1 MCRGTEATPGL
12 STASTKPL
20 YVSPQFK
27 DLPVLVS
34 KHSSAN
40 NMSDEAENFS
50 NRARVRMN
58 IGGQLSKQMSDSSD
72 PGDRTG
78 SISMKVYPNK
88 CSQLN
93 QEWMAIIILS
103 YMDYSQLSEA
113 IVWKA
118 CHGKKIVRGL
128 HMKDRDLLSLVHRT
142 CGLEDIEASCL
153 RKADETEADREAYL
167 RKPVSLD
174 MNMLVHLW
182 LLCALSAVVIP
193 QNVEQQ
199 AQKFLEEF
207 NRMAEDISHESSI
220 ASWNYNTNI
229 TEENAKKMN
238 EASAKWSTFYDEA
251 SRNASS
257 FSVGSIEDNLIKL
270 QIQTL
275 QDRGSS
281 VLSSEKYNRSG
292 FLIDCLASNL
302 QLGTVLST
310 MSTIYSTGTVCKIN
324 DPSECLVLEP
334 GLDAIMADSTD
345 YNERLWAWEG
355 WRADV
360 GRMMRPLYEEYVEL
374 ENEVAKLNN
383 YSDYGDYW
391 RANYEAKFPKDY
403 EYSRD
408 QLIEDVEKTFE
419 QIKPLYQQLHAY
431 VRHHLERVYGPK
443 LISSTGC
450 LPAHLL
456 GDMWG
461 RFWTNLYALTVP
473 YPAKPNIDV
482 TSAMVQKGWHA
493 IKIFQ
498 AAEAFFTSIGL
509 DNMTEGFWRNSMLT
523 EPTDGRKVV
532 CHPTAWDLGKNDYR
546 IKMCTKV
553 TMDDFLTAHHE
564 MGHIEYDMAY
574 SAQPYL
580 LRSGANEGFHEAVG
594 EIMSLSAA
602 TPEHLKSLG
611 LLEPTFQED
620 EETEINFLLKQALT
634 IVGTMPFTY
643 MLEKWRWMVF
653 RGEITKQEWT
663 KRWWEMKR
671 EIVGVVEPVPHDETY
686 CDPAALFHVANDYS
700 FIRYY
705 TRTIYQFQFQEAL
718 CKAANH
724 TGPLHKCDITN
735 STAADS
741 DNAIKVRISLKSAL
755 GNQAYEWDESELF
768 LFKSSIAY
776 AMRKYFA
783 EVMKR
788 EVNFQTADIHVGE
801 QTQRISFYLTVS
813 MPGNIS
819 DIVPKADVENAIRM
833 SRGRINEAFRLDD
846 STLEFVGILPTLA
859 PPYEPPV
866 TIWLIVF
873 GVVIGLVVIGLIALI
888 ITGQRDRRKRA
899 RQSRSETGSNS
910 EEVNPYGE
918 EGKSNLGF
926 EPSEETQTSF

>member
-1 MCRGTEATPGL
+1 MLA
-12 STASTKPL
+12 
-20 YVSPQFK
+20 
-27 DLPVLVS
+27 
-34 KHSSAN
+34 H
-40 NMSDEAENFS
+40 
-50 NRARVRMN
+50 
-58 IGGQLSKQMSDSSD
+58 
-72 PGDRTG
+72 
-78 SISMKVYPNK
+78 
-88 CSQLN
+88 
-93 QEWMAIIILS
+93 
-103 YMDYSQLSEA
+103 
-113 IVWKA
+113 
-118 CHGKKIVRGL
+118 
-128 HMKDRDLLSLVHRT
+128 LL
-142 CGLEDIEASCL
+142 
-153 RKADETEADREAYL
+153 
-167 RKPVSLD
+167 
-174 MNMLVHLW
+174 
-182 LLCALSAVVIP
+182 LLCGLSAVVTP
-193 QNVEQQ
+193 QDVTQQ
-199 AQKFLEEF
+199 AQMFLQEF
-207 NRMAEDISHESSI
+207 NGRAEIISYESSL

-229 TEENAKKMN
+229 TDETAQKMA
-238 EASAKWSTFYDEA
+238 EADAKWSAFYDEA

-257 FSVGSIEDNLIKL
+257 FPLTSIQDPLTRL
-270 QIQTL
+270 QIQAL

-281 VLSSEKYNRSG
+281 VLSPEKYSRLS
-292 FLIDCLASNL
+292 
-302 QLGTVLST
+302 TVLNT

-324 DPSECLVLEP
+324 NPSECLVLEP
-334 GLDAIMADSTD
+334 GLDVIMANSTD
-345 YNERLWAWEG
+345 YHERLWAWEG
-355 WRADV
+355 WRAGV

-374 ENEVAKLNN
+374 KNEVAKLNS

-391 RANYEAKFPKDY
+391 RANYEADY
-403 EYSRD
+403 PEAYKYSRD

-419 QIKPLYQQLHAY
+419 QIKPLYEQLHAY
-431 VRHHLERVYGPK
+431 VRHRLEQVYGPK
-443 LISSTGC
+443 FISSTGC

-461 RFWTNLYALTVP
+461 RFWTNLYDLTVP
-473 YPAKPNIDV
+473 YPAQPNIDV
-482 TSAMVQKGWHA
+482 TSAMSEKKWDA
-493 IKIFQ
+493 IKIFK

-509 DNMTEGFWRNSMLT
+509 YKMTDDFWNKSMLT

-532 CHPTAWDLGKNDYR
+532 CHPTAWDLGQNDYR

-574 SAQPYL
+574 STQPFL
-580 LRSGANEGFHEAVG
+580 LRGGANEGFHEAVG

-602 TPEHLKSLG
+602 TPQHLKSLD

-671 EIVGVVEPVPHDETY
+671 EIVGVVEPLPHDETY

-724 TGPLHKCDITN
+724 TGPLHTCDITN
-735 STAADS
+735 STAAGQNLRELLELGRSKPWTQALESVTGEKYMNAAPLLHYFEPLYKWLQKNNSGRYIGWKTDWAPYF

-755 GNQAYEWDESELF
+755 GDEAYKWDESELF

-783 EVMKR
+783 KMKGQ
-788 EVNFQTADIHVGE
+788 EVNFETTDVHAEQ

-819 DIVPKADVENAIRM
+819 DIVPKTDVEGAIRM

-846 STLEFVGILPTLA
+846 NTLEFVDILPTLA
-859 PPYEPPV
+859 APYEPPV
-866 TIWLIVF
+866 TIWLIIF
-873 GVVIGLVVIGLIALI
+873 GVVIGTVVIGVIVLI
-888 ITGQRDRRKRA
+888 ITGQRDRK
-899 RQSRSETGSNS
+899 
-910 EEVNPYGE
+910 
-918 EGKSNLGF
+918 K
-926 EPSEETQTSF
+926 

>member
-1 MCRGTEATPGL
+1 
-12 STASTKPL
+12 
-20 YVSPQFK
+20 
-27 DLPVLVS
+27 
-34 KHSSAN
+34 
-40 NMSDEAENFS
+40 
-50 NRARVRMN
+50 
-58 IGGQLSKQMSDSSD
+58 
-72 PGDRTG
+72 
-78 SISMKVYPNK
+78 
-88 CSQLN
+88 
-93 QEWMAIIILS
+93 
-103 YMDYSQLSEA
+103 
-113 IVWKA
+113 
-118 CHGKKIVRGL
+118 
-128 HMKDRDLLSLVHRT
+128 
-142 CGLEDIEASCL
+142 
-153 RKADETEADREAYL
+153 
-167 RKPVSLD
+167 
-174 MNMLVHLW
+174 MLVHLW
-182 LLCALSAVVIP
+182 LLCGLSAVVTP
-193 QNVEQQ
+193 QDVTQQ
-199 AQKFLEEF
+199 AQMFLEEF
-207 NRMAEDISHESSI
+207 DRRAENISYESSL

-229 TEENAKKMN
+229 TEETARKMN
-238 EASAKWSTFYDEA
+238 EADAKWSAFYNEA

-257 FSVGSIEDNLIKL
+257 FPLASIQDALIRL
-270 QIQTL
+270 QIQAL

-281 VLSSEKYNRSG
+281 VLSPEKYSRLS
-292 FLIDCLASNL
+292 
-302 QLGTVLST
+302 TVLNT

-324 DPSECLVLEP
+324 EPSECLVLEP
-334 GLDAIMADSTD
+334 GLDTIMANSTD
-345 YNERLWAWEG
+345 YHERLWAWEG

-374 ENEVAKLNN
+374 KNEVAELNS

-391 RANYEAKFPKDY
+391 RANYEADY
-403 EYSRD
+403 PEEYKYSRD
-408 QLIEDVEKTFE
+408 QLVKDVEKTFE

-431 VRHHLERVYGPK
+431 VRHRLEHVYGPE

-461 RFWTNLYALTVP
+461 RFWTNLYALTIP

-482 TSAMVQKGWHA
+482 TSAMVQKKWDA
-493 IKIFQ
+493 MKIFK

-509 DNMTEGFWRNSMLT
+509 DEMTEGFWNNSMLT
-523 EPTDGRKVV
+523 EPTDNRKVV

-553 TMDDFLTAHHE
+553 TMNDLLTAHHE

-580 LRSGANEGFHEAVG
+580 LRGGANEGFHEAVG

-602 TPEHLKSLG
+602 TPQHLKSLD

-653 RGEITKQEWT
+653 SGEITKQEWM

-686 CDPAALFHVANDYS
+686 CDPAVLFHVANDYS

-724 TGPLHKCDITN
+724 TGPLHRCDITN
-735 STAADS
+735 SRAAGQNLRQLLALGRS
-741 DNAIKVRISLKSAL
+741 KPWTQALESVTGGKYMNAVPLLHYFEPLYKWLQKNNSGRYIGWKTDWAPYSGNAVKVRISLKSAL
-755 GNQAYEWDESELF
+755 GDQAYEWDGSELF
-768 LFKSSIAY
+768 LFRSSIAY

-783 EVMKR
+783 EMKQQ
-788 EVNFQTADIHVGE
+788 EVDFQIRDIHVAQ

-846 STLEFVGILPTLA
+846 NTLEFVGILPTLA
-859 PPYEPPV
+859 TPYEPPV
-866 TIWLIVF
+866 TIWLIIF
-873 GVVIGLVVIGLIALI
+873 GVVISLVVIGVIVLI
-888 ITGQRDRRKRA
+888 ITGQRDRRK
-899 RQSRSETGSNS
+899 
-910 EEVNPYGE
+910 
-918 EGKSNLGF
+918 
-926 EPSEETQTSF
+926 